1 MKNGFPWSKVSSIM
15 PPYDENGNTCKDNPV
30 YVRVFMQDFITNVN
44 FTIGQDALKSA
55 YVTVPDL
62 RSSSMSL
69 GLSVDLEWKE
79 GLSFDNVPLGVS
91 D

>member
-1 MKNGFPWSKVSSIM
+1 
-15 PPYDENGNTCKDNPV
+15 
-30 YVRVFMQDFITNVN
+30 MQDFVTKVN
-44 FTIGQDALKSA
+44 FTIGSDALKNA
-55 YVTVPDL
+55 FVTVPDL
-62 RSSSMSL
+62 RSTSMSL